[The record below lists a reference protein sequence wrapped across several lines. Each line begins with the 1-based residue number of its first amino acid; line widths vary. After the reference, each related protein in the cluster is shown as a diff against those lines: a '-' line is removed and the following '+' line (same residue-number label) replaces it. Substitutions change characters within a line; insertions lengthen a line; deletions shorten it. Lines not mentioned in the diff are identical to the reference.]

1 MIWGVEASQLPS
13 LCLMGKVHCCPSP
26 QTGAQLT
33 PVLPPRPWPSCVLY
47 TVFRGAK
54 PSSLHRNY
62 VPCKTAASLIFYSPA
77 LEACGTL
84 AEKPALLV
92 PRENTARLLWG
103 HLAPLF
109 TPPVAAIA
117 NKQVSK
123 ARFKFP
129 AQEGFCCCH
138 WDTFPNPG
146 DFILWN
152 LQDSSQTSPFYF
164 YLITQLKPLHPFKM

>member
-13 LCLMGKVHCCPSP
+13 LCLMGKVYCCPSP
-26 QTGAQLT
+26 QTEAQLT

-84 AEKPALLV
+84 AEKLALLV
-92 PRENTARLLWG
+92 PRENTARKFCGVIWPRYSLLQSLQSLTNRSAKLVLSFL
-103 HLAPLF
+103 HKRAF
-109 TPPVAAIA
+109 VAAIGILFLI
-117 NKQVSK
+117 QGILYFGTSK
-123 ARFKFP
+123 IRLKHP
-129 AQEGFCCCH
+129 LS
-138 WDTFPNPG
+138 TF
-146 DFILWN
+146 I
-152 LQDSSQTSPFYF
+152 
-164 YLITQLKPLHPFKM
+164 